1 VLGGYTREIYR
12 GNIPGNIYPGLA
24 LFSWSDA
31 HKAEPYQSR
40 DKKIMDKFF
49 KISEQGST
57 IRTEMQAGLSTFL
70 TMAFIVAVN
79 PAILS
84 DSGIDFGAAFVATII
99 ATVFGTL
106 IMGLWAGWPV
116 AVAPGMGLN
125 AFFTYVVVF
134 GYGFTWQQALAA
146 VFVSSVIFFIFSASR
161 LRGWL
166 IRSIPKALQIG
177 ITAGIGL
184 FLAIIG
190 LTGAGIIVDNP
201 DTLIGLGD
209 LTTAPVWLAIIGL
222 ILMAGLEHR
231 GIKGGIL
238 IAILAISILGWS
250 TTPDSFGGIIS
261 APPEA
266 SALFQ
271 MDFSAILTPAF
282 LSVVFV
288 MFFVDF
294 FDTTGTLTAIAGPAG
309 KRNADGSVEGLD
321 KATLADTSASIV
333 GAAVGTSNM
342 TTYLESAA
350 GLRAGGRT
358 GLTAVIVAVL
368 FLSCLFFEPLFASI
382 PAYATAPA
390 LIFVASS
397 FMSGLRDIDWD
408 DVSQALPV
416 LVTVILMPLTFSIA
430 AGIAFGFFCY
440 VGCKMLAGKTSD
452 LTSGVWVITGF
463 AALWLMLTVWG

>member
-1 VLGGYTREIYR
+1 
-12 GNIPGNIYPGLA
+12 
-24 LFSWSDA
+24 
-31 HKAEPYQSR
+31 
-40 DKKIMDKFF
+40 MDKFF
-49 KISEQGST
+49 DITGKGSS
-57 IRTEMQAGLSTFL
+57 IRTEVQAGLSTFL

-84 DSGIDFGAAFVATII
+84 DAGIDFAAAFAATIFATII
-99 ATVFGTL
+99 GTL

-146 VFVSSVIFFIFSASR
+146 VFVSSVIFFLFSASH
-161 LRGWL
+161 LRAWL
-166 IRSIPKALQIG
+166 IRSIPRALQIG

-184 FLAIIG
+184 FLAMIG
-190 LTGAGIIVDNP
+190 LTGAGIIVQNP
-201 DTLIGLGD
+201 DTVVGLGD
-209 LTTAPVWLAIIGL
+209 LTTAPVWLAILGL

-231 GIKGGIL
+231 GVKGGIL
-238 IAILAISILGWS
+238 IAILAISFISWGL
-250 TTPDSFGGIIS
+250 TPDSFGGIIS
-261 APPEA
+261 APPVA
-266 SALFQ
+266 SAAFQ
-271 MDFSAILTPAF
+271 MDFSAILSPAF

-309 KRNADGSVEGLD
+309 KRQDDGSIEGLN
-321 KATLADTSASIV
+321 KAVLADTSASIV

-358 GLTAVIVAVL
+358 GLTSVVVAVL
-368 FLSCLFFEPLFASI
+368 FLSCLFFEPLFASV
-382 PAYATAPA
+382 PVYATAPA
-390 LIFVASS
+390 LIFVASG
-397 FMSGLRDIDWD
+397 FLHGLRDVDWD

-430 AGIAFGFFCY
+430 AGIAFGFFSY
-440 VGCKMLAGKTSD
+440 VGCKLLAGRANE
-452 LTSGVWVITGF
+452 LTSGVWTITGF
-463 AALWLMLTVWG
+463 AVLWLALSVWG